1 MKIITEKVKKF
12 INNEGLLQSGDSCL
26 VALSGGADSVAL
38 LKILYE
44 LKKEYNLR
52 LYSMHI
58 HHGIRDEEAHSLQVN
73 FQKVSV

>member
-1 MKIITEKVKKF
+1 MKIIIEKVKKF
-12 INNEGLLQSGDSCL
+12 INDEGLLQSGDSCL

-58 HHGIRDEEAHSLQVN
+58 HHGIRDEEAHRDAKFASEL
-73 FQKVSV
+73 